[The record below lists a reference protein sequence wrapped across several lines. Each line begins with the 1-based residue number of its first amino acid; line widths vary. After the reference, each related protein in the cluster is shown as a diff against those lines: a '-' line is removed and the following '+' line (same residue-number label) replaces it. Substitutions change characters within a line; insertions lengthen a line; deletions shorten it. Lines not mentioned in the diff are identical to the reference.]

1 MSTKRQRAI
10 FLKKSDLGTKIV
22 LIIIEFLIQILN
34 YLYNRTEI
42 EIKMNASLSSTKTE
56 GR

>member
-1 MSTKRQRAI
+1 MSTMRQRAI

-42 EIKMNASLSSTKTE
+42 EKKINTSLSSTKTE